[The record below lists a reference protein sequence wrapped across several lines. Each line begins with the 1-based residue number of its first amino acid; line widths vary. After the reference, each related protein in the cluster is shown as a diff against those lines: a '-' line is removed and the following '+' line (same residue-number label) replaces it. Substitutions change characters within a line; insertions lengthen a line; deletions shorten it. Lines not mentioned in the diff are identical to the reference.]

1 MRWYS
6 VPMSHVLLLLNCDD
20 AICVTLRPCPH
31 ENICFTQT
39 FHKRLIR
46 QAERERER
54 ERGNSSIRAHT
65 IESSGD
71 ERVTRSLETIKVI
84 NNVWWRGASLP
95 EDPDTPGTLTLC
107 DIMTLCVSA
116 GWCGHWHYVSLPG
129 DWGSDQVTKYNA
141 RVISCPPPSHQ
152 SCQLAEHTWVWGLGD
167 TSGYNWDHFN
177 RNLLPQSDRSH
188 WGRVSALRG
197 QKGGRRLRRGS
208 SETLIHVSAATGG
221 SRWHGSN

>member
-1 MRWYS
+1 MFYFCWIVMMLFVS
-6 VPMSHVLLLLNCDD
+6 LLDPALMKTFALH
-20 AICVTLRPCPH
+20 RH
-31 ENICFTQT
+31 FTNGS
-39 FHKRLIR
+39 LDR
-46 QAERERER
+46 QRERER

-65 IESSGD
+65 IESAGD

-116 GWCGHWHYVSLPG
+116 GWLGLWP
-129 DWGSDQVTKYNA
+129 SDQVQYSGDFMA
-141 RVISCPPPSHQ
+141 SPLPPILPVGR
-152 SCQLAEHTWVWGLGD
+152 EHTWVWGLGD